1 MIVRIVKMT
10 FSAEELISF
19 LQLFEANKN
28 KIASFPGCSK
38 VELLQDIH
46 NPNIC
51 FTYSHWESEN
61 ALNLYRDSQL
71 FNTVWS
77 QTKRYFADRPEA
89 WSLVELSK

>member
-1 MIVRIVKMT
+1 MIIRIVKMT
-10 FSAEELISF
+10 FRAEELSSF

-46 NPNIC
+46 KPHIC

-61 ALNLYRDSQL
+61 ALNSYRNSQL
-71 FNTVWS
+71 FNTVWT
-77 QTKRYFADRPEA
+77 QTKRYFADRPQA
-89 WSLVELSK
+89 WSVKRN

>member
-1 MIVRIVKMT
+1 MIIRIVKMT
-10 FSAEELISF
+10 FRSEELSSF

-28 KIASFPGCSK
+28 KIASFAGCSK

-46 NPNIC
+46 NPHIC

-71 FNTVWS
+71 FNTVWT
-77 QTKRYFADRPEA
+77 QTKSYFADKPEA
-89 WSLVELSK
+89 WSLTAKAK